1 MTGGVGG
8 ALNAVLGALVITALN
23 DGLILMMVDPYIQQA
38 VNGIVLITAVALTID
53 RKKLG
58 FIK

>member
-1 MTGGVGG
+1 V
-8 ALNAVLGALVITALN
+8 TALN
-23 DGLILMMVDPYIQQA
+23 DGLNLLNTNPYAQEA
-38 VNGIVLITAVALTID
+38 VNGMVLLAAVVLTID